1 MKFPS
6 PVKVK
11 WMASLIGARIV
22 GDGDA
27 LIEGINEIHRVEPGD
42 LVFVDHPKYYSTC
55 FKSAASFII
64 IDQEVADNNGKTL
77 LVCAH
82 PFEAYLTIVKHFR
95 PFVPSAENISASA
108 LIGEGTIVMPGAF
121 VGNNVSIGT
130 GCTIHPN
137 VTIYDYTTIGNN
149 VVIHAGASIGADAFY
164 FNGKKNRPLW
174 YKKMQSCGTVIIEDD
189 VEVGA
194 NTCIDRGVTH
204 DTRIGAGTKIDNLVQ
219 IAHDVVIGKNCILA
233 AQVAIAGATT
243 VGNGVSLWG
252 QVGVSKTLTI
262 ADNVQV
268 LAQSGIG
275 HNLEEGK
282 SYWGSPASDA
292 TVKKRE
298 LVWLKR
304 LPEIWDRILKLEEK
318 NRE

>member
-6 PVKVK
+6 PVKVQ
-11 WMASLIGARIV
+11 WIASLIGANV
-22 GDGDA
+22 TGDSEA
-27 LIEGINEIHRVEPGD
+27 LISGINEIHRVEPGD
-42 LVFVDHPKYYSTC
+42 LVFVDHPKYYNTC
-55 FKSAASFII
+55 FKSAASFVII
-64 IDQEVADNNGKTL
+64 NQEVEDSNGKTQ
-77 LVCAH
+77 LVCSQ
-82 PFEAYLTIVKHFR
+82 PFEAYLTIVNHFR
-95 PFVPSAENISASA
+95 PFVASQKSISDTAV
-108 LIGEGTIVMPGAF
+108 IGNGTVIMPGAF
-121 VGNNVSIGT
+121 IGNHVTIGSN
-130 GCTIHPN
+130 CIIHPN

-164 FNGKKNRPLW
+164 FNGKKDRPVW
-174 YKKMQSCGTVIIEDD
+174 YKKMLSCGSVIIEDD

-204 DTRIGAGTKIDNLVQ
+204 DTIIGAGTKIDNLVQ
-219 IAHDVVIGKNCILA
+219 IAHDVAIGKNCILA

-282 SYWGSPASDA
+282 SYWGSPASEA
-292 TVKKRE
+292 LVKKRE

-304 LPEIWDRILKLEEK
+304 LPEIWDKLKKLEEK
-318 NRE
+318 KE